1 MERGQSMLLDI
12 VIVLLAATGTVFLI
26 RFVFG
31 LMLMPVRGRGCRV
44 SVLLSVKGDTPDV
57 DRVLKG
63 AKWLSQQGGVRL
75 IIVENKTEGRTSK
88 AIKLHAKQNNL
99 PTYTVE
105 DVRENI
111 EILL

>member
-1 MERGQSMLLDI
+1 MLLDI

-63 AKWLSQQGGVRL
+63 AKWLSQQGVRL
-75 IIVENKTEGRTSK
+75 IIVENKDGGAHIESDK
-88 AIKLHAKQNNL
+88 ASRKAKQP